1 MWSAC
6 VGRVVSVF
14 SEHDLVNS
22 KVQKQPVF
30 ATDKFMQLGQ
40 VGAIVIF
47 MINIRRLGHSI
58 ICFKN
63 YLT

>member
-6 VGRVVSVF
+6 VDHVVSVY
-14 SEHDLVNS
+14 SEHDLVNY
-22 KVQKQPVF
+22 KVHKQPVF
-30 ATDKFMQLGQ
+30 ATNQFMQLIQ

-47 MINIRRLGHSI
+47 MINIRRLGHGI